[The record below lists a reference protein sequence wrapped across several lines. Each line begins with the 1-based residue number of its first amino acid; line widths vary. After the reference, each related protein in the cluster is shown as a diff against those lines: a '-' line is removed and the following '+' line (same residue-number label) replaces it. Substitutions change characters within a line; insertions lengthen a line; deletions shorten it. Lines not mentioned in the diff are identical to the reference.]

1 MSVSNTERREV
12 VQRLRELRLED
23 QTNGYVS
30 WSQIARAINPDGGTF
45 DELLSLLISL
55 IEQHS
60 ITVDLKVSE
69 DKMRELVH
77 EVAIDY
83 VGVNREALIDITN
96 DMERTALTY
105 DHYDW
110 KVSPI
115 ALVKYVNSIR
125 KALGAVNDYR

>member
-12 VQRLRELRLED
+12 VQRLQELRLED
-23 QTNGYVS
+23 HTNAYVS

-77 EVAIDY
+77 EVAVDY
-83 VGVNREALIDITN
+83 VGVNREALIDIAN

-110 KVSPI
+110 KISPI

-125 KALGAVNDYR
+125 KALGDNQ

>member
-1 MSVSNTERREV
+1 MSVSNTERREI
-12 VQRLRELRLED
+12 VQRLRELKLED

-77 EVAIDY
+77 EVAVDY
-83 VGVNREALIDITN
+83 VGVNREALIDIAN

-110 KVSPI
+110 KISPI

-125 KALGAVNDYR
+125 KALGDNQ

>member
-1 MSVSNTERREV
+1 MNVSNTARREV
-12 VQRLRELRLED
+12 VQRLQELSLED

-45 DELLSLLISL
+45 DELLGLLISL
-55 IEQHS
+55 IEPHS

-77 EVAIDY
+77 EMVVDY

-110 KVSPI
+110 KISPI
-115 ALVKYVNSIR
+115 ALVRYANSIR
-125 KALGAVNDYR
+125 KALGTINDY

>member
-12 VQRLRELRLED
+12 VQRLQELRLED
-23 QTNGYVS
+23 PTNGYVS

-55 IEQHS
+55 IEPHS

-77 EVAIDY
+77 EVAVDY
-83 VGVNREALIDITN
+83 VGVDREALIDIAN

-115 ALVKYVNSIR
+115 VLVEYVNSIR
-125 KALGAVNDYR
+125 KALGAINDYR

>member
-12 VQRLRELRLED
+12 VKRLHKLKLED

-45 DELLSLLISL
+45 DELLSLLIGL

-77 EVAIDY
+77 EVAVDY
-83 VGVNREALIDITN
+83 VGVNREALIDIAN

-110 KVSPI
+110 KISPI
-115 ALVKYVNSIR
+115 ELVKYVNSIR
-125 KALGAVNDYR
+125 KALGDNQ